1 MWRRNLTPSR
11 DDAGTKP
18 QSLKDALQ
26 QARVETA
33 ERNGV
38 VVDLRDAEVA
48 RLELLNEA
56 LDPLFAEIAQG
67 AELFSRGISRG
78 DPARLWVD
86 AIAHIAMDRHKR
98 VYRFVQDTRF
108 GRQVLAE
115 TAQIPEMVD
124 AITNYVARRLIERE
138 QALAEDSK
146 PILQA
151 SAAEL
156 QGLARRKRR
165 QVWPAF
171 WFGVLVGA
179 IAFAGVLWFI
189 AARLQR

>member
-1 MWRRNLTPSR
+1 MWRRNRKASLDLPE
-11 DDAGTKP
+11 AKP
-18 QSLKDALQ
+18 QSLKDALR
-26 QARVETA
+26 QARIETA

-56 LDPLFAEIAQG
+56 LDPLFAEIAEG
-67 AELFSRGISRG
+67 AELFDRGISRG
-78 DPARLWVD
+78 DPPRLWVD

-108 GRQVLAE
+108 GRQALAE
-115 TAQIPEMVD
+115 TAQIPEMVE

-146 PILQA
+146 PILRA

-156 QGLARRKRR
+156 KRMARRKRR
-165 QVWPAF
+165 RVWPAF
-171 WFGVLVGA
+171 LFGLLMGA
-179 IAFAGVLWFI
+179 LALAGLLWFI
-189 AARLQR
+189 AARLPR